1 MKNPLLGKY
10 ESVNVL
16 DGELQPC
23 SFDPMTG
30 FFRDGCCNTNA
41 LDVGSHTVCTY
52 VTKEFLAFSKKQGND
67 LTTPKPEFGFEGL
80 NPGDKWCLCATRW
93 LEAQNEGCAPKVS
106 LASTHKSAL
115 DIIPIELLKKNAL
128 DMN

>member
-10 ESVNVL
+10 DSVNVL

-93 LEAQNEGCAPKVS
+93 LEAENEGCAPKVS

>member
-52 VTKEFLAFSKKQGND
+52 VTEEFLAFSKKQGND
-67 LTTPKPEFGFEGL
+67 LTTPKPEFGFVGL

-93 LEAQNEGCAPKVS
+93 LEAENEGCAPKVS

-128 DMN
+128 DIN

>member
-1 MKNPLLGKY
+1 MKNPLLDKY
-10 ESVNVL
+10 DSVNVL

-52 VTKEFLAFSKKQGND
+52 MTEEFLAFSKKQGND

-93 LEAQNEGCAPKVS
+93 LEAENEGCAPKVS